1 MSQTSKKSI
10 ISTMQD
16 EQLIDISQ
24 IKYRLPEIPWET
36 RKVKIKEDLEAIIGI
51 FQTHTDDQEF
61 INKLKELE
69 AKFK

>member
-1 MSQTSKKSI
+1 
-10 ISTMQD
+10 MQD